1 MAQLKRFCYGPAREA
16 PLSKTPPFLRRH
28 PQNPILTGRHFPEGS
43 GIKRVFN
50 SGVVKYRGRYVMACR
65 VEDAALR
72 NRIWIAD
79 SDDGYRFVPR
89 SAPAE
94 LPHQNPDF
102 AEYTAGMYYDPR
114 ITELDGACYLMHAA
128 HSSHGCRL
136 SLLRPEKTGRIGR

>member
-1 MAQLKRFCYGPAREA
+1 MPTAA
-16 PLSKTPPFLRRH
+16 LRRYAT
-28 PQNPILTGRHFPEGS
+28 NPILTGRDFPEGS

-50 SGVVKYRGRYVMACR
+50 SGVIKTKGRYVMACR

-89 SAPAE
+89 AAAAD
-94 LPHQNPDF
+94 LPHSNAEF

-114 ITELDGACYLMHAA
+114 ITELDGAYYL
-128 HSSHGCRL
+128 
-136 SLLRPEKTGRIGR
+136 